1 MKMKRIKLGNIR
13 KMGAGHESK
22 TLIFLPFDVSK
33 KNKRKTWVG
42 RVKANKTFYEDSL
55 DVFIAWGKGNA

>member
-13 KMGAGHESK
+13 KMEAGHEAK

-33 KNKRKTWVG
+33 KKKKPG
-42 RVKANKTFYEDSL
+42 SA
-55 DVFIAWGKGNA
+55 G